1 MSKVIFKRTSY
12 NYKNLKPIL
21 FEMIATLGEDLIS
34 KQDRVLIKPNLLMP
48 AKPENAVITHPFV
61 VRAVAEYVLS
71 KGGIPMIF
79 DSPAT
84 GSIEKIKVEGGYYK
98 AFRGLDVEVKEF
110 SRSIKVNIGEPF
122 GSIEIAREV
131 FEVDVI
137 INLPKLKTHTG
148 MLLTLGVKNLF
159 GCIIGLKKPEWHL
172 RSGIDREM
180 FARLLVQICH
190 AVNPS
195 ITIADGILAMEGQG
209 PGKRGIPRP
218 LGILVGGRDVFAVDM
233 AICTVLGLDP
243 KELLTHK
250 TAKKLRLTSNE
261 VYVDGDLNIVN
272 DFKFPELKP
281 LICGP
286 KQLHK
291 FIRKHMIQRPEIED
305 LLCNLCGECW
315 QYCPAKAITCSN
327 EKIDFDYDI
336 CIRCYCCMEI
346 CPHGAL
352 YAIEPF
358 PARIMRRLSLLN

>member
-1 MSKVIFKRTSY
+1 MSKVIFKKASY
-12 NYKNLKPIL
+12 NYKTLKPVL
-21 FEMIATLGEDLIS
+21 FEMIAALDEDLIN
-34 KQDRVLIKPNLLMP
+34 KQDRVLIKPNLLLP
-48 AKPENAVITHPFV
+48 AKPENAVLTHPLV

-71 KGGIPMIF
+71 KGGIPLIS

-84 GSIEKIKVEGGYYK
+84 GSFEKIKVEGGYYK
-98 AFRGLDVEVKEF
+98 AFRDLDVEFKPF
-110 SRSIKVNIGEPF
+110 INSIKVNIGEPF
-122 GSIEIAREV
+122 GGIEIAREV

-159 GCIIGLKKPEWHL
+159 GCIVGLKKPEWHL

-195 ITIADGILAMEGQG
+195 ITIVDGILAMEGQG

-218 LGILVGGRDVFAVDM
+218 LGILVGGRNAFAVDM

-243 KELLTHK
+243 NELLTHK
-250 TAKKLRLTSNE
+250 AAKKLGLASNE
-261 VYVDGDLNIVN
+261 VHVNGHLNIVN
-272 DFKFPELKP
+272 DFKFPELRP

-286 KQLHK
+286 KPLHK

-305 LLCNLCGECW
+305 LLCSLCGECW
-315 QYCPAKAITCSN
+315 QYCPSKAITCN
-327 EKIDFDYDI
+327 NDKIDFDYDI
-336 CIRCYCCMEI
+336 CIRCYCCIEI
-346 CPHGAL
+346 CPYGAL
-352 YAIEPF
+352 RATEPL
-358 PARIMRRLSLLN
+358 PARIMRRLSILN